1 MRMHAAETALA
12 WGLRASA
19 LIGWVALGLMM
30 VVGTA
35 DIVGTAFLRRPVV
48 GAFEM
53 AESALA
59 VVMFVGL
66 VHVQA
71 RQSHIVVDLV
81 TTRLRGTARRLS
93 DCLALLGT
101 LVALYLIARQ
111 TWPLMLDS
119 WRIREVAGGVFNF
132 PIYPVKTLVCLGAS
146 IAALIAAGQFVR
158 SVIRLFAGRGR
169 GQA

>member
-1 MRMHAAETALA
+1 MRMHAVETALA

-19 LIGWVALGLMM
+19 LVGWVALGLMM

-35 DIVGTAFLRRPVV
+35 DIVGTAFFRRPIV

-59 VVMFVGL
+59 VVMFIGL

-71 RQSHIVVDLV
+71 RQSHIVVDLM
-81 TTRLRGTARRLS
+81 TARLRGTARRLS

-101 LVALYLIARQ
+101 LVALYLVARQ

-132 PIYPVKTLVCLGAS
+132 PIYPVKTLVCFGAS
-146 IAALIAAGQFVR
+146 VAVAIAAVQFVQ
-158 SVIRLFAGRGR
+158 SVARLFAGQGR
-169 GQA
+169 GHA

>member
-19 LIGWVALGLMM
+19 LVGWVALGLMM

-35 DIVGTAFLRRPVV
+35 DIVGTAFFKRPIL

-59 VVMFVGL
+59 VVMFIGL

-71 RQSHIVVDLV
+71 RQSHIVVDLL
-81 TTRLRGTARRLS
+81 TARLRGTARRLS
-93 DCLALLGT
+93 DCLAIFGT

-132 PIYPVKTLVCLGAS
+132 PVYPVKTLVCFGAS
-146 IAALIAAGQFVR
+146 VAALIAAGQFVQ
-158 SVIRLFAGRGR
+158 SVVRLFSGQGRGH
-169 GQA
+169 A

>member
-1 MRMHAAETALA
+1 MRMHAVETALA

-19 LIGWVALGLMM
+19 LVGWVALGLMM

-35 DIVGTAFLRRPVV
+35 DIVGTAFFRRPVV

-59 VVMFVGL
+59 VVMFIGL

-71 RQSHIVVDLV
+71 RQSHIVVDLM
-81 TTRLRGTARRLS
+81 TARLRGTARRLS
-93 DCLALLGT
+93 DCLALFGT
-101 LVALYLIARQ
+101 LVALYLVARQ

-132 PIYPVKTLVCLGAS
+132 PVYPVKTLVCFGAS
-146 IAALIAAGQFVR
+146 VAVAIAAVQFVQ
-158 SVIRLFAGRGR
+158 SVVRLFAAQGRGH
-169 GQA
+169 A